1 MKIRFHKLMLM
12 AAALALGS
20 PAFAA
25 GLPDYYPQRFDRWG
39 IIDQV
44 DLDNRILV
52 INDVSVKI
60 AHDLHVYTMN
70 TRFAAPQALKRGM
83 KVGFGTTG
91 SRALTGAVSELWI
104 LPADYTPPP
113 PGTETPMENER
124 RKGRE

>member
-1 MKIRFHKLMLM
+1 MKSKLHKLMLL
-12 AAALALGS
+12 AGALALGL

-39 IIDQV
+39 IIDQI
-44 DLDNRILV
+44 DLDRQTIV
-52 INDVSVKI
+52 INDVNVKV
-60 AHDLHVYTMN
+60 ARDLRVYTVN
-70 TRFAAPQALKRGM
+70 TRFAARQSLKPGM

-113 PGTETPMENER
+113 PGSDAPPENER

>member
-1 MKIRFHKLMLM
+1 MKLQSLRLAILICS
-12 AAALALGS
+12 LALNLS
-20 PAFAA
+20 AFAA

-44 DLDNRILV
+44 DLDSRILV

-70 TRFAAPQALKRGM
+70 TRFAAPQSLKRGM